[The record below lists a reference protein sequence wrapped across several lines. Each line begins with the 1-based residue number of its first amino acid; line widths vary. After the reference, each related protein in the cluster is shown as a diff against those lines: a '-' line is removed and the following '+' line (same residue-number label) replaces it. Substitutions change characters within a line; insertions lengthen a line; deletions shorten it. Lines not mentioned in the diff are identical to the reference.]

1 MRTTFMTAVV
11 LVAALCVA
19 PGVKGKQASPTAGLS
34 PPPLTQA
41 QLRQLPRTPA
51 DFSARL
57 ETVKT
62 RLKELRAGQEGPPPA
77 PEDMEA
83 VERRKQLE
91 ARIEAW
97 NEYQD
102 VLQRAAS
109 FAEEIA
115 RLTGSKAIAES
126 AEEVS
131 GVEAE
136 AASLEKQGPPRSVSD
151 EELQSS
157 EERLRD
163 VEARVGELSD
173 LQSQRQARLD
183 SGLESRRKELE
194 ADETQL
200 QQPAAPPEQPAPKN
214 PSPPP
219 TEGEAGTTEKPP
231 PPQESEEPRASPVVP
246 PPAPDEGGLTPASIR
261 IAAMECS
268 IQALALERQLIEMQ
282 SSRDKPLLEALRRLK
297 TALGDRHAA
306 LVKARSRNT
315 VANLES
321 QRGSQSE
328 PAEAAL
334 VDLKLFHERV
344 LQTYWRNPPDLADL
358 QERLRRLDQ
367 SGTRTR
373 EDWEDEKGLSG
384 FYTGEELAALY
395 NRVQEDVAE
404 YERLLDKSGRLEAEA
419 LADLRDLRAV
429 RARTLQRFDE
439 LQQALAARLPAL
451 PAKHRAE
458 IETEVATLRS
468 DLTAA
473 IKEGIHREEQVVDE
487 ARKKVEALSG
497 DVAALRTVEQQLYWK
512 RLAFR
517 DSGLMGTDWGAVWR
531 ALSATAGGGFGNRAA
546 AEEGK
551 SSSVEVELFGRNSG
565 ERARLRSLVD
575 DARGE
580 LGGLGPAAW
589 GLAAGWALL
598 ALLAGLVLVRVARRK
613 SVPLADAIR
622 RRFLEKQEGEDG
634 ALTIREGLSA
644 RIDLLALNMFGDLIV
659 PLLLGAVLIGLS
671 YRWLHDPVVRRL
683 IVLPILL
690 LVVTILLLRLVHHL
704 FEPDSPP
711 HRVLLCDDSVA
722 RYYRRWLDGMLIYS
736 AVLLFLPFE
745 LWVAGLALPLQNG
758 LLEIYKTG
766 LLVLLLLF
774 LFRKRLVLGLGLDEN
789 ARRRWGRSLT
799 SALYPLIVLV
809 AMALLFLEVI
819 GYGLLVTH
827 VGRGLALTAA
837 MVVLVVAAAEYLIDL
852 LRRESVAVTG
862 GGAAPADPPAE
873 QAEGDEPERPAYI
886 VGLVTN
892 LTRLFAIAL
901 SLFLIIRI
909 WRIPLPEDALNWRTY
924 ALGGLVLV
932 IGLVIDRVLAA
943 SFDALSGSGRLP
955 ASTSILIQRWLR
967 SVLAVLVVLT
977 LVALLGWKIHSIW
990 TLLTTVLAMIAVGFF
1005 AVWSMLSNIL
1015 ATLVILI
1022 WRPFNVGE
1030 LVEITPDGIKGQVV
1044 DINFIFTTLKAEDGR
1059 KVTVPNNLFAQHAV
1073 SRQITRGRPKR
1084 TLAEQLERDRPLG
1097 E

>member
-1 MRTTFMTAVV
+1 MNAMRTTFMTAVV
-11 LVAALCVA
+11 LVAALCAA
-19 PGVKGKQASPTAGLS
+19 PGVKGREASPAATSS
-34 PPPLTQA
+34 PLRLTQA
-41 QLRQLPRTPA
+41 QIRQLPRMPA

-57 ETVKT
+57 ATVKT

-77 PEDMEA
+77 PEDTEA
-83 VERRKQLE
+83 VERRKRLE
-91 ARIEAW
+91 ARIQAW
-97 NEYQD
+97 SQYRD

-115 RLTGSKAIAES
+115 LLTGSKAIGMS

-136 AASLEKQGPPRSVSD
+136 AASLEKQGAPRSVSD

-163 VEARVGELSD
+163 VEARVGELSE

-183 SGLESRRKELE
+183 SGLESLRKELE
-194 ADETQL
+194 AEERQL
-200 QQPAAPPEQPAPKN
+200 RQPAAPSEQPAPKK
-214 PSPPP
+214 PSPVQG
-219 TEGEAGTTEKPP
+219 EGGTEKPP
-231 PPQESEEPRASPVVP
+231 APPESEKPGASRVVP

-261 IAAMECS
+261 TAAIECS
-268 IQALALERQLIEMQ
+268 IQALALERQLIELQ

-297 TALGDRHAA
+297 TALADRHAA
-306 LVKARSRNT
+306 LVKARSRNA
-315 VANLES
+315 VAHLES
-321 QRGSQSE
+321 QRGSQAE

-344 LQTYWRNPPDLADL
+344 LQAYWRNPPDLADL
-358 QERLRRLDQ
+358 QDRLRRLDQ
-367 SGTRTR
+367 SGTRPR
-373 EDWEDEKGLSG
+373 EDWEEEKGLSG
-384 FYTGEELAALY
+384 FYTGEELATLY

-404 YERLLDKSGRLEAEA
+404 YEGLLDKSGRLQADA

-429 RARTLQRFDE
+429 RGRTLQRFDE
-439 LQQALAARLPAL
+439 LEQALAARLAAL
-451 PAKHRAE
+451 PAKRRAE
-458 IETEVATLRS
+458 IETETATLRS
-468 DLTAA
+468 DLTVA
-473 IKEGIHREEQVVDE
+473 IKEAIRREEQVVDE
-487 ARKKVEALSG
+487 ARKKVQALSG
-497 DVAALRTVEQQLYWK
+497 DVAAIRTLEQQLYWK

-517 DSGLMGTDWGAVWR
+517 DSGLMGTDWGPVWR
-531 ALSATAGGGFGNRAA
+531 ALSSTAGGIFGNRAA
-546 AEEGK
+546 GQEGK
-551 SSSVEVELFGRNSG
+551 PSSVEVELFGRSSG
-565 ERARLRSLVD
+565 ERARVRSLVD
-575 DARGE
+575 NARGE
-580 LGGLGPAAW
+580 LRGLGPAAW

-598 ALLAGLVLVRVARRK
+598 ALLGGLALVRVVRRK

-634 ALTIREGLSA
+634 ALTIGEGLSA

-659 PLLLGAVLIGLS
+659 PLLLGAALIGLG
-671 YRWLHDPVVRRL
+671 YRWLHDPVVREL

-690 LVVTILLLRLVHHL
+690 MVVTILLLRLVHHL

-736 AVLLFLPFE
+736 AVLLFLLFE
-745 LWVAGLALPLQNG
+745 LWVASLAVPLQNG

-774 LFRKRLVLGLGLDEN
+774 LFRKQLVLSLGLDEN
-789 ARRRWGRSLT
+789 ARRHWGRSLT

-809 AMALLFLEVI
+809 AIALLFLEVI

-837 MVVLVVAAAEYLIDL
+837 MVVLVAAAAEYLIDL
-852 LRRESVAVTG
+852 LRRKSVAVTG
-862 GGAAPADPPAE
+862 GGAAPADPPGEHAE
-873 QAEGDEPERPAYI
+873 ADEPERPAYV
-886 VGLVTN
+886 VGLITN
-892 LTRLFAIAL
+892 LTRLSAIAL

-943 SFDALSGSGRLP
+943 AFDALSGSGRLP

-977 LVALLGWKIHSIW
+977 LVALLGWKIQSIW
-990 TLLTTVLAMIAVGFF
+990 TFLTTVLAMIAVGFF

-1059 KVTVPNNLFAQHAV
+1059 KVAVPNNLFAQKAV

-1084 TLAEQLERDRPLG
+1084 TLAEQLERDRPLD